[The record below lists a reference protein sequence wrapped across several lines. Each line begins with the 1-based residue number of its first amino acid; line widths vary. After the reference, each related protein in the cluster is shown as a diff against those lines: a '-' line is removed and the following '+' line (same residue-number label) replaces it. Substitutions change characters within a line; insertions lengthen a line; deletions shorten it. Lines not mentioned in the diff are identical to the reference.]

1 MLYYART
8 IVITENTK
16 FEPDWQGGRF
26 MLWNHWW
33 NLVCELRPACARTRT
48 FLWMSL
54 CLAGMT
60 IRKDLM
66 GVTSIV
72 RALGLEPACYD
83 RLLDFFHSPAL
94 DLDKLTHAWCALLFR
109 LDPGVLRVNGRPV
122 LVGDGIK
129 VAKAGRKMP
138 AVKKLHQQ
146 SESNN
151 KAEYIFGH
159 SCQAV
164 AVLTQALSSVFALP
178 LACRI
183 HEGAVFSNRDHRT
196 LLDKMILLLDSLGL
210 KQPFY
215 FVADAYYASGKI
227 VRGLLAQGN
236 HLVTRVKSN
245 SVAFFPATP
254 LPLHRP
260 RRKGRPAKYGKK
272 IKVATLLTDADR
284 LQQAPSPVYGEKDVI
299 LRFRAADLLWRPVG
313 ILVRFVV
320 VLHPQRGAILLM
332 CTDLTL
338 SPLDIIRIYGLRF
351 KIEVSFKQ
359 ALHVIGA
366 YAYHFWMAAMT
377 PLRRVSGNQYLHRK
391 SDAYRDAVRRKIAAY
406 HRHIQLGLIAQG
418 LLQIL
423 SATQPKLVWRS
434 FGSWIRTIRPGL
446 APSEQVVAIALRHTL
461 PEFLATAAKTSILV
475 KFIRDRLDLS
485 RTEGTSLAA

>member
-1 MLYYART
+1 
-8 IVITENTK
+8 
-16 FEPDWQGGRF
+16 
-26 MLWNHWW
+26 MLWYHWW

-54 CLAGMT
+54 CLAGFST
-60 IRKDLM
+60 RKDLL

-94 DLDKLTHAWCALLFR
+94 DLNKLTRAWCALLFR
-109 LDPGVLRVNGRPV
+109 FNSGILRVNLKPV

-138 AVKKLHQQ
+138 GVKKLHQ
-146 SESNN
+146 ESDSNT
-151 KAEYIFGH
+151 KPEYIFGH

-183 HEGAVFSNRDHRT
+183 HEGTVFSNRDHRT
-196 LLDKMILLLDSLGL
+196 LLDKMILLLDSLDL
-210 KQPFY
+210 NEPFY

-227 VRGLLAQGN
+227 VRGLLAHGN

-245 SVAFFPATP
+245 SVAYFPATP
-254 LPLHRP
+254 PPPHRP
-260 RRKGRPAKYGKK
+260 RRRGRPAKYGKK
-272 IKVATLLTDADR
+272 IKVAALLKEDQ
-284 LQQAPSPVYGEKDVI
+284 LQEAPSPVYGEKGVT

-338 SPLDIIRIYGLRF
+338 APLDIICIYGLRF

-359 ALHVIGA
+359 ALRVIGA

-377 PLRRVSGNQYLHRK
+377 PLRRVSGNQYLHHK
-391 SDAYRDAVRRKIAAY
+391 SVDYRDAVRRKIAAY

-423 SATQPKLVWRS
+423 SATKPTLVWQS
-434 FGSWIRTIRPGL
+434 FGSWIRTVRPGL
-446 APSEQVVAIALRHTL
+446 APSEQVVAIALRNTL
-461 PEFLATAAKTSILV
+461 PEFLASAAKPSILV

>member
-1 MLYYART
+1 
-8 IVITENTK
+8 
-16 FEPDWQGGRF
+16 

-54 CLAGMT
+54 CLAGIT
-60 IRKDLM
+60 VRKDLL
-66 GVTSIV
+66 GVTSIM
-72 RALGLEPACYD
+72 RAVGLEPACYD
-83 RLLDFFHSPAL
+83 RLLDFFHSAAL
-94 DLDKLTHAWCALLFR
+94 DLDKLTCAWCALLFR
-109 LDPGVLRVNGRPV
+109 LDPGILRVNGRPV

-129 VAKAGRKMP
+129 VAKAGRQMP
-138 AVKKLHQQ
+138 GVKKLHQE

-164 AVLTQALSSVFALP
+164 ALLTQALASVFALP

-183 HEGAVFSNRDHRT
+183 HEGTVFSNRDQRS
-196 LLDKMILLLDSLGL
+196 LLDKMILLLGSLGL
-210 KQPFY
+210 NQPFY

-227 VRGLLAQGN
+227 VRGLLAHGN
-236 HLVTRVKSN
+236 HLVTRVRSN

-254 LPLHRP
+254 TPSHRP

-272 IKVATLLTDADR
+272 IQIASLLKDADR
-284 LQQAPSPVYGEKDVI
+284 FQEAPSPVYGENGVT
-299 LRFRAADLLWRPVG
+299 LRFRTADLLWRPVG

-332 CTDLTL
+332 GTDLTL
-338 SPLDIIRIYGLRF
+338 PALDIIRIYGLRF

-359 ALHVIGA
+359 AIHVIGA

-377 PLRRVSGNQYLHRK
+377 PIRRVSGNQYLHHK
-391 SDAYRDAVRRKIAAY
+391 SDAYRNAVRRKIAAY

-418 LLQIL
+418 LLQFL
-423 SATQPKLVWRS
+423 SATQPKLVWQS

-446 APSEQVVAIALRHTL
+446 APSEQVVALALRNTL
-461 PEFLATAAKTSILV
+461 PRFLATAAKTSILV
-475 KFIRDRLDLS
+475 KFIRERLDLS

>member
-1 MLYYART
+1 
-8 IVITENTK
+8 
-16 FEPDWQGGRF
+16 
-26 MLWNHWW
+26 MLWIDWW
-33 NLVCELRPACARTRT
+33 NLVCDLRSACARTRT
-48 FLWMSL
+48 FLWMAL
-54 CLAGMT
+54 CLTGMT
-60 IRKDLM
+60 IRKDLL

-72 RALGLEPACYD
+72 RALGLAPACYD
-83 RLLDFFHSPAL
+83 RLLDLFHSPAL
-94 DLDKLTHAWCALLFR
+94 DLNKLTRVWCALIFR
-109 LDPGVLRVNGRPV
+109 VHPGILRVNGRPV
-122 LVGDGIK
+122 LAGDGIK

-138 AVKKLHQQ
+138 GVKKLHQE

-151 KAEYIFGH
+151 KPEFIFGH

-196 LLDKMILLLDSLGL
+196 LLDKMILLIDSLGINE
-210 KQPFY
+210 PFY
-215 FVADAYYASGKI
+215 FVADAYYATGNI
-227 VRGLLAQGN
+227 VRGLLAHGN

-254 LPLHRP
+254 PPPNRP
-260 RRKGRPAKYGKK
+260 RPKGRPAKYGKK
-272 IKVATLLTDADR
+272 IKVAALLQQTVK
-284 LQQAPSPVYGEKDVI
+284 LQQAPSPVYGEKGVV
-299 LRFRAADLLWRPVG
+299 LKFRTADLLWRPVG

-320 VLHPQRGAILLM
+320 VLHPLRGAILLM

-351 KIEVSFKQ
+351 KIELSFKQ
-359 ALHVIGA
+359 ALRVIGT

-391 SDAYRDAVRRKIAAY
+391 SDTYRDAVRRKIAAY

-423 SATQPKLVWRS
+423 SAMKPQLVWRS
-434 FGSWIRTIRPGL
+434 FGSWIRTVRPGL
-446 APSEQVVAIALRHTL
+446 APSELVVAIALRNTF
-461 PEFLATAAKTSILV
+461 PEFLVAAAQTVTLV
-475 KFIRDRLDLS
+475 KFLRDRLDLS
-485 RTEGTSLAA
+485 RAEGTNLAA

>member
-1 MLYYART
+1 
-8 IVITENTK
+8 
-16 FEPDWQGGRF
+16 
-26 MLWNHWW
+26 MLWYHWW
-33 NLVCELRPACARTRT
+33 NLVCELRSACARTRT

-54 CLAGMT
+54 CLAGMST
-60 IRKDLM
+60 RKDLL

-72 RALGLEPACYD
+72 RALGLAPACYD

-94 DLDKLTHAWCALLFR
+94 DLDKLTRAWCALVFR
-109 LDPGVLRVNGRPV
+109 FNSCIFRVNGKPL

-129 VAKAGRKMP
+129 IPKAGRKMP
-138 AVKKLHQQ
+138 GVKKLHQ
-146 SESNN
+146 ESDSNT
-151 KAEYIFGH
+151 KPEYIFGH

-183 HEGAVFSNRDHRT
+183 HEGTVFSNRDHRT
-196 LLDKMILLLDSLGL
+196 LLDKMILLLDSLDL
-210 KQPFY
+210 KGPFY

-227 VRGLLAQGN
+227 VRGLLAHGN

-245 SVAFFPATP
+245 SVAYFPAIP
-254 LPLHRP
+254 PPPHRP
-260 RRKGRPAKYGKK
+260 RRRGRPAKYGKK
-272 IKVATLLTDADR
+272 FKVAALLKEEDQ
-284 LQQAPSPVYGEKDVI
+284 LQEAPSPVYGEKGVT
-299 LRFRAADLLWRPVG
+299 LRFRVADLLWRPVG

-338 SPLDIIRIYGLRF
+338 APLDIIRIYGLRF

-359 ALHVIGA
+359 ALRVIGA

-377 PLRRVSGNQYLHRK
+377 PLRRVSGNQYLHHK
-391 SDAYRDAVRRKIAAY
+391 SVEYRDAVRRKVAAY

-423 SATQPKLVWRS
+423 SATKPTLVWQS
-434 FGSWIRTIRPGL
+434 FGSWIRTVRPGL
-446 APSEQVVAIALRHTL
+446 APSEQVVAIALRNTL
-461 PEFLATAAKTSILV
+461 PEFLATAAKPSILV

>member
-1 MLYYART
+1 
-8 IVITENTK
+8 
-16 FEPDWQGGRF
+16 

-33 NLVCELRPACARTRT
+33 NLVCELRSACARTRT

-54 CLAGMT
+54 CLAGMSV
-60 IRKDLM
+60 RKDLL
-66 GVTSIV
+66 GVTSLV

-83 RLLDFFHSPAL
+83 RLLDFFHSEAL
-94 DLDKLTHAWCALLFR
+94 DLDKLTCAWCTLLFR
-109 LDPGVLRVNGRPV
+109 LDPGILRVNGRPV

-129 VAKAGRKMP
+129 VAKAGRQMP
-138 AVKKLHQQ
+138 GVKKLHQE

-164 AVLTQALSSVFALP
+164 ALLTQALSSVFALP

-183 HEGAVFSNRDHRT
+183 HEGTVFSNRDQRT

-210 KQPFY
+210 KQPLY

-227 VRGLLAQGN
+227 VRGLLDHGN
-236 HLVTRVKSN
+236 HLVTRVRSN

-254 LPLHRP
+254 TPSHRP
-260 RRKGRPAKYGKK
+260 RRKGRPAKYGRK
-272 IKVATLLTDADR
+272 IKVTTLLNDVDQ
-284 LQQAPSPVYGEKDVI
+284 LQQAPSPVYGEKGVT
-299 LRFRAADLLWRPVG
+299 LQFRTADLLWRPVG

-320 VLHPQRGAILLM
+320 VLHPQRGTILLM
-332 CTDLTL
+332 GTDLTL
-338 SPLDIIRIYGLRF
+338 PALDIIRIYGLRF

-359 ALHVIGA
+359 AIHVIGA

-377 PLRRVSGNQYLHRK
+377 PIRRVSGNQYLHRK
-391 SDAYRDAVRRKIAAY
+391 SDDYRHAVRRKIAAY

-423 SATQPKLVWRS
+423 SATKPNLVWQS

-446 APSEQVVAIALRHTL
+446 APSEQVVAIALRHTF
-461 PEFLATAAKTSILV
+461 PEFLVTAAKTIILV
-475 KFIRDRLDLS
+475 KFLRDRLDLS